1 LTAKQGGKQSDL
13 VAHIEEAA
21 DYDGLAVVWGIK
33 NTKKTAEE
41 CAEHCKRHMPKQV
54 AGGVHG
60 LGGCRVGEGWV
71 LGRWGGF
78 QKKTPVLLLYQHQR
92 HRGL

>member
-1 LTAKQGGKQSDL
+1 MQGGKQSDL

-54 AGGVHG
+54 AGEKAGSGWCVTLWSERSCSVEGREGVAHHAV
-60 LGGCRVGEGWV
+60 R
-71 LGRWGGF
+71 
-78 QKKTPVLLLYQHQR
+78 
-92 HRGL
+92 